1 MKKPETEQVEGKIMA
16 KPSKKRAVKTSGTD
30 TISALRNVPEA
41 KIFIGDSPV
50 HGQGVFAAVPIRK
63 GEVIERCPYIVIDDD
78 DLQDENRLND
88 YLFTSPDVKTDYLVV
103 MGFGMMYNHSSDA
116 NSEWEIDD
124 DNRFVRFSAVRDIAP
139 GEEIFQDYG
148 EEYWKTRE

>member
-1 MKKPETEQVEGKIMA
+1 MVEDQMMV
-16 KPSKKRAVKTSGTD
+16 KPSKKKAMTR
-30 TISALRNVPEA
+30 SATGASSSLENVPET

-50 HGQGVFAAVPIRK
+50 HGQGVFAAVPIKK

-78 DLQDENRLND
+78 DLQEENRLND